1 MGFPREEYWGGLP
14 CPSPGDLPDPG
25 VEPTS
30 LMSPALTAMFFT
42 TSASREAPLIG
53 KMDPVV
59 AGLLF
64 VIYSLCHSR
73 RKYIG
78 ILHDC
83 DIGYH

>member
-1 MGFPREEYWGGLP
+1 MGAKNTGVGCHFLLQGN
-14 CPSPGDLPDPG
+14 LPDP
-25 VEPTS
+25 VIEPTS

-53 KMDPVV
+53 KMDPMV